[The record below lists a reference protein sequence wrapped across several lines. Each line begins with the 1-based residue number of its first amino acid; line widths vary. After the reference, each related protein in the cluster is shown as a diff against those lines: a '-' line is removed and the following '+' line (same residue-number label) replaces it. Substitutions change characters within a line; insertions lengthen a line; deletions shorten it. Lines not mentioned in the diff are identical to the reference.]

1 MNGMTFSINIWVCS
15 FLLTQQDTAG
25 EEKYHALAP
34 MFYRTS
40 DGAVIVFDVNKRESF
55 DLATKWFEEVNR
67 FSEKSITIILVGNKI
82 DLDKREVSNQE
93 ARELAEK
100 YKGLYLE
107 VSALTG
113 RNIEEIFNSLTME
126 IYYHKATLVRKP
138 TKGKLVL
145 SEVKNEEVAE
155 KKKKGGCCQIIKENI
170 NK

>member
-1 MNGMTFSINIWVCS
+1 
-15 FLLTQQDTAG
+15 
-25 EEKYHALAP
+25 
-34 MFYRTS
+34 MFYRNS

-82 DLDKREVSNQE
+82 DLDKREISNQE

-138 TKGKLVL
+138 TKGK
-145 SEVKNEEVAE
+145 
-155 KKKKGGCCQIIKENI
+155 
-170 NK
+170 